1 MTERQS
7 GPQQA
12 RTEQART
19 EQGGEGNPF
28 AALDAGRPA
37 WDALGAFVPAPQP
50 QIAGREGGPL
60 AGLRFAAK
68 DIFDVAGFVTG
79 CGNPDWALTH
89 PPATRH
95 APVVQTLLDAGA
107 ELIGKTISDELAYS
121 LNGQNFH
128 YGTPTNV
135 NAPGRI
141 PGGSSSGSAAAVA
154 GGLADVALGSDTGGS
169 VRIPASYCGLF
180 GLRPTHGRI
189 SLEGVMPLAPS
200 FDTVGWFARDAA
212 TLHRVGTVLL
222 GSGGDAGRWQ
232 RLLVAEDAFALATPA
247 AQAALAPLVERLQQR
262 LAPAERVRAAE
273 AESLED
279 WMWRFRHIQAREIM
293 ASQGAWIAEARPRFG
308 PEIQERFD
316 WAATVAESEAGA
328 AREKRED
335 FAARLAALLGD
346 DGLLCLPTAPGI
358 APLCRSD
365 AADLVAHRS
374 AVLSLTSIAG
384 LSRLPQVTLPLARVE
399 GCPLGLS
406 LMAPAGGD
414 EDLLAFAEAF
424 CATEERLDL

>member
-1 MTERQS
+1 MS
-7 GPQQA
+7 
-12 RTEQART
+12 EQESNAA
-19 EQGGEGNPF
+19 NPF
-28 AALDAGRPA
+28 AALDAGRPP

-50 QIAGREGGPL
+50 RIAGQPDGPL

-79 CGNPDWALTH
+79 CGNPDWARSH
-89 PPATRH
+89 APAERH
-95 APVVQTLLDAGA
+95 APVVARLLDAGA
-107 ELIGKTISDELAYS
+107 ELAGKTITDELAYS

-154 GGLADVALGSDTGGS
+154 GGLVDFALGSDTGGS

-200 FDTVGWFARDAA
+200 FDTVGWFARDAE
-212 TLHRVGTVLL
+212 LLRRVGTVLL
-222 GSGGDAGRWQ
+222 GGTEGNGTRWR
-232 RLLVAEDAFALATPA
+232 RLLLAADAFALAVPA
-247 AQAALAPLVERLQQR
+247 AAAALMPFLERLEQR
-262 LAPAERVRAAE
+262 LTRAERVEAAP
-273 AESLED
+273 ADGGLED

-293 ASQGAWIAEARPRFG
+293 VSLGGWINETRPTFG
-308 PEIQERFD
+308 PESQERFD
-316 WAATVAESEAGA
+316 WAATVSEEQAAAARA
-328 AREKRED
+328 ARES
-335 FAARLAALLGD
+335 FAARLGEMLGND
-346 DGLLCLPTAPGI
+346 ALLCLPTAPGI
-358 APLCRSD
+358 APRCDSPAEALK
-365 AADLVAHRS
+365 AHRS
-374 AVLSLTSIAG
+374 AVLSLTSVAG
-384 LSRLPQVTLPLARVE
+384 LARLPQITLPLARVD

-406 LMAPAGGD
+406 LIAPAGAD

>member
-1 MTERQS
+1 MNDRD
-7 GPQQA
+7 
-12 RTEQART
+12 
-19 EQGGEGNPF
+19 GGRESSAEPNPF

-50 QIAGREGGPL
+50 RIAGKATGPL
-60 AGLRFAAK
+60 AGLSFAAK

-79 CGNPDWALTH
+79 CGNPDWAKGH
-89 PPATRH
+89 APATRH
-95 APVVQTLLDAGA
+95 APTVQALLDAGA
-107 ELIGKTISDELAYS
+107 ELIGKTVTDELAYS

-154 GGLADVALGSDTGGS
+154 GGLADTALGSDTGGS

-189 SLEGVMPLAPS
+189 TLEGVMPLAPS

-212 TLHRVGTVLL
+212 TLRRVGGVLL
-222 GSGGDAGRWQ
+222 GAEGSAARWQ
-232 RLLVAEDAFALATPA
+232 RLLLPEDAWALAVPA
-247 AQAALAPLVERLQQR
+247 AQKTLAPLVERLAQR
-262 LAPAERVRAAE
+262 LAPPEKMLAGGTD
-273 AESLED
+273 SLED

-293 ASQGAWIAEARPRFG
+293 QTQGTWIAGARPNFG

-316 WAATVAESEAGA
+316 WAATITEVEAA
-328 AREKRED
+328 QAREYREA
-335 FAARLAALLGD
+335 FARRLAGLLGD
-346 DGLLCLPTAPGI
+346 DVLLCLPTAPGI
-358 APLCRSD
+358 APLCAST
-365 AADLVAHRS
+365 AAELVAHRA
-374 AVLSLTSIAG
+374 AVLSLTAIAG
-384 LSRLPQVTLPLARVE
+384 LARLPQVTLPLARVD

-406 LMAPAGGD
+406 LIAPAGAD
-414 EDLLAFAEAF
+414 ADLLAFAEAF
-424 CATEERLDL
+424 CATEDRLDL

>member
-1 MTERQS
+1 MTDRNS
-7 GPQQA
+7 GQPDA
-12 RTEQART
+12 AD
-19 EQGGEGNPF
+19 NPF

-50 QIAGREGGPL
+50 SIAGKDEGPL
-60 AGLRFAAK
+60 AGLTFAAK

-79 CGNPDWALTH
+79 CGNPDWA
-89 PPATRH
+89 RSH
-95 APVVQTLLDAGA
+95 APAASHAPTVRAMLDAGA
-107 ELIGKTISDELAYS
+107 ELVGKTVTDELAYS

-154 GGLADVALGSDTGGS
+154 GGLADTALGSDTGGS

-189 SLEGVMPLAPS
+189 TLEGVMPLAPS
-200 FDTVGWFARDAA
+200 FDTVGWFTRDAV
-212 TLHRVGTVLL
+212 TLRRVGGVLL
-222 GSGGDAGRWQ
+222 PAEGKAARWK
-232 RLLVAEDAFALATPA
+232 RLLVAEDAFALAVPA
-247 AQAALAPLVERLQQR
+247 AQAALAPLVERLEQR
-262 LAPAERVRAAE
+262 LTPADKVMAAE
-273 AESLED
+273 TDSLQD

-293 ASQGAWIAEARPRFG
+293 GTQGAWIAETRPRFG

-316 WAATVAESEAGA
+316 WAATITEEQAAPARA
-328 AREKRED
+328 AREV
-335 FAARLAALLGD
+335 FAARLAGLLGND
-346 DGLLCLPTAPGI
+346 TLLCLPTAPGI
-358 APLCRSD
+358 APLTSST

-384 LSRLPQVTLPLARVE
+384 LSRLPQVSLPLARVQ

-406 LMAPAGGD
+406 LIGPAGGD

>member
-1 MTERQS
+1 MNDEDS
-7 GPQQA
+7 GAAEPA
-12 RTEQART
+12 SES
-19 EQGGEGNPF
+19 PF

-50 QIAGREGGPL
+50 RIAGKAAGPL
-60 AGLRFAAK
+60 AGLTFAAK

-79 CGNPDWALTH
+79 CGNPDWAHTH
-89 PPATRH
+89 EAAPRH
-95 APVVQTLLDAGA
+95 APTVQALLDAGA
-107 ELIGKTISDELAYS
+107 ELIGKTVTDELAYS

-154 GGLADVALGSDTGGS
+154 GGLADTALGSDTGGS
-169 VRIPASYCGLF
+169 IRTPASYCGLF
-180 GLRPTHGRI
+180 GLRPTHDRI
-189 SLEGVMPLAPS
+189 TLEGVMPLAPS

-212 TLHRVGTVLL
+212 TLRRVGSVLL
-222 GSGGDAGRWQ
+222 GGEGDARRWR
-232 RLLVAEDAFALATPA
+232 RLLLAEDAFALAVPA

-262 LAPAERVRAAE
+262 LAPAEKVRALGE
-273 AESLED
+273 DSPQD
-279 WMWRFRHIQAREIM
+279 WMWRFRHIQAREIIGIH
-293 ASQGAWIAEARPRFG
+293 GAWIAATRPAFG

-316 WAATVAESEAGA
+316 WAAGVTEDQA
-328 AREKRED
+328 APARALREV
-335 FAARLAALLGD
+335 FARRLAGLLGD
-346 DGLLCLPTAPGI
+346 DALLCLPTAPGI
-358 APLCRSD
+358 APLCSST
-365 AADLVAHRS
+365 ADQMIEHRK
-374 AVLSLTSIAG
+374 AVLSLTAIAG
-384 LSRLPQVTLPLARVE
+384 LSRLPQITLPLARVE

-406 LMAPAGGD
+406 LIAPSGGD